1 MKIIVVG
8 LSHKTA
14 PVSIRE
20 QVAAGNSLEQQLTEL
35 VTLEPVSEAVLLST
49 CNRFEVYFVC
59 DKQDIAITA
68 VQQWLAQSHDIEP
81 ENLIP
86 HLYTYQEEKAIDH
99 GFRVAA
105 SLDSLVVGEAQILGQ
120 LKQAFQTASQCKTT
134 GTILNKLFHRLF
146 QVAKKIRTETG
157 IAKNPVSIASVAV
170 NLARRIFGRLE
181 DHTCLLIGAG
191 EMCELA
197 AQHLSSQGV
206 KILVVNRTLE
216 NAQNLAAQFS
226 GEAFTLSHLEEQLA
240 RADIILSSTG
250 AEDLMV
256 QADMVKSALKERRQ
270 RPQFYIDIAV
280 PRDLDPEISQVDNA
294 FLYDIDDLKQIV
306 EDNMGDR
313 DREMGAAQKIIDS
326 ETPVFIQWLSSLAVV
341 PTVIALKKKIETI
354 KDQELGKLQKN
365 LPNLSPDEQKKLEK
379 FARLLVNKIL
389 HQPLKNLNS
398 ITSEEESR
406 LYVDTVQKLFE
417 LAEFKK

>member
-14 PVSIRE
+14 PVSLRE

-35 VTLEPVSEAVLLST
+35 ITLEPVLEAVLLST

-59 DKQDIAITA
+59 ETPQSAITA
-68 VQQWLAQSHDIEP
+68 VQQWLAQSHNIELD
-81 ENLIP
+81 NLTP
-86 HLYTYQEEKAIDH
+86 HLYSYQEEQAINH

-120 LKQAFQTASQCKTT
+120 LKQAFQTATDIKTT
-134 GTILNKLFHRLF
+134 GTILNKLFQRFF
-146 QVAKKIRTETG
+146 QVAKKIRTETE

-216 NAQNLAAQFS
+216 NAKNLAAQFS
-226 GEAFTLSHLEEQLA
+226 GEGYSINQLAEQLP

-250 AEDLMV
+250 ADELMV
-256 QADMVKSALKERRQ
+256 KAEMVKTALKQRRQ
-270 RPQFYIDIAV
+270 RQQFYIDIAV
-280 PRDLDPEISQVDNA
+280 PRDLDPKIADVSNA

-313 DREMGAAQKIIDS
+313 GKEINAAQKIIDL
-326 ETPVFIQWLSSLAVV
+326 ETPNFIQWLKSLEVV
-341 PTVIALKKKIETI
+341 PTVVALKTKIETI
-354 KDQELGKLQKN
+354 RDQELAKLQKT
-365 LPNLSPDEQKKLEK
+365 LPNLSPTEQKELEK

-389 HQPLKNLNS
+389 HHPLKNLNS
-398 ITSEEESR
+398 IASEEDSW
-406 LYVDTVQKLFE
+406 LYV
-417 LAEFKK
+417 